1 MLAYFMSDENIIY
14 SELTTKPCTSYDF
27 CGFHTDPKTPC
38 SPGFEC
44 KICTH
49 DGPGVYTCQPIA

>member
-14 SELTTKPCTSYDF
+14 SELATKNCMSLDF
-27 CGFHTDPKTPC
+27 CGFHADPKGPC

-44 KICTH
+44 KICNF
-49 DGPGVYTCQPIA
+49 DGPGIYTCQPIA